1 MKNKVVLF
9 LIAAVAL
16 FVLPLIAQYFGNAWV
31 RIIDLALLYV
41 MLALGLNI
49 VVGYAGLLD
58 LGYVAFFAV
67 GAYLTALLTGA
78 HVVTSLGATADP
90 DFVLHLNFYAA
101 VPLVV
106 FLGDSLTAGYGLE
119 AGEALPALLEKR
131 LAHEGMKI
139 RAINAG
145 VSGDTSAGGLRRLD
159 WLLAQKP
166 DVVLVELG
174 ANDGLRGLPLE
185 QTEEN
190 LREIMASCRRAG
202 ATVVLAGMMIP
213 TNYGPDYSRG
223 FAKIYPKLAR
233 ELSVPLVPFLL
244 SSVAG
249 RADLNQEDGIHPT
262 AKGDEIVA
270 DNVLP
275 FLRGALTERGKVG
288 ARGHSTKR

>member
-1 MKNKVVLF
+1 VI
-9 LIAAVAL
+9 LIFVAACRQEATSGP
-16 FVLPLIAQYFGNAWV
+16 LPPQPSGA
-31 RIIDLALLYV
+31 
-41 MLALGLNI
+41 
-49 VVGYAGLLD
+49 AGT
-58 LGYVAFFAV
+58 GR
-67 GAYLTALLTGA
+67 GASETIRRP
-78 HVVTSLGATADP
+78 TSPSAEAKAASSSSS
-90 DFVLHLNFYAA
+90 AA

-119 AGEALPALLEKR
+119 AGEAFPALLEKR
-131 LAHEGMKI
+131 LGHEGMKI

-233 ELSVPLVPFLL
+233 ELSVPLVRFLL
-244 SSVAG
+244 SGVAG